1 VRGCDPVSQSITA
14 GPRRAIPGAA
24 MLRCPTL
31 LVPAVAVIAGAALL
45 GGALGC
51 LTTLGPD
58 IRRDWP
64 HAGTSQATTRGGCL
78 GCHETE
84 THMRTR
90 MQAMTPSEMTVHM
103 QYITTVVHP
112 PLVQDWMVQES
123 RECVA
128 CHAVRE
134 PRG

>member
-1 VRGCDPVSQSITA
+1 
-14 GPRRAIPGAA
+14 

-31 LVPAVAVIAGAALL
+31 LAPAIAATLVAAALL
-45 GGALGC
+45 GGTLGC

-64 HAGTSQATTRGGCL
+64 HAGMTQAATRGACL

-90 MQAMTPSEMTVHM
+90 MQAMTPPEMQQHM

-112 PLVQDWMVQES
+112 PLVQDWMVKEP

-128 CHAVRE
+128 CHTVRRS
-134 PRG
+134 RG